1 MLLWADRNF
10 LGYRLWTAAAAT
22 GAELLWRAKN
32 NLHLPL
38 RQALP
43 DGSYLSTLIDP
54 TDARRVRHNTNRNRN
69 RGHNPPKPRPLAGVT
84 VRIIEATI
92 TVTIGG
98 TTRTERYR
106 LVTTLLD
113 HHLAPPGRSPTP
125 TPAAGPPRPGSKTS
139 KPCSCKDAHY
149 AQTPPCGP
157 TRKIWA
163 ALIVYQ
169 TLTLLTAH
177 AALTRD
183 LDPARISF
191 TAARDAAQNTITT
204 TPRQAPRHTEELYAD
219 LCHQLITKHTTFRL
233 NPRAVKKTPPATP
246 TPARPGS

>member
-1 MLLWADRNF
+1 M
-10 LGYRLWTAAAAT
+10 
-22 GAELLWRAKN
+22 
-32 NLHLPL
+32 
-38 RQALP
+38 
-43 DGSYLSTLIDP
+43 
-54 TDARRVRHNTNRNRN
+54 
-69 RGHNPPKPRPLAGVT
+69 T
-84 VRIIEATI
+84 VRIIEATS
-92 TVTIGG
+92 TVTVGG

-113 HHLAPPGRSPTP
+113 HHLAPAGQIADTYARRWAAETGLKDLKTVLLQGRALRANTP
-125 TPAAGPPRPGSKTS
+125 VR
-139 KPCSCKDAHY
+139 AH
-149 AQTPPCGP
+149 QE
-157 TRKIWA
+157 IWA

-233 NPRAVKKTPPATP
+233 NPAP
-246 TPARPGS
+246 